1 MKASVVREEFKSNKH
16 NQLLEDLYEDSSLVN
31 YQKDRYANAL
41 DKFIELYG
49 DENISIYSA
58 AGRS

>member
-16 NQLLEDLYEDSSLVN
+16 NQLLEDLYEDASLVD

-58 AGRS
+58 AG